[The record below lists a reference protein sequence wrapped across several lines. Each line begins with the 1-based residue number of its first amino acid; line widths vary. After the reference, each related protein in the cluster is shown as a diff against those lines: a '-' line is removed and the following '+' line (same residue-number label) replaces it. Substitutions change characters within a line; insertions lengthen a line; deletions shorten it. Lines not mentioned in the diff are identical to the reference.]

1 MKHEIDHRDKNHRLA
16 AGGQGFVVFAVATVT
31 SQPSEGS
38 FHDPPFGQDLEP
50 RRIGAPFDD
59 LQTPAVPQI
68 YNPVPTVA
76 QRSRHRPTPTA
87 ADSNLVSAVAAP
99 T

>member
-1 MKHEIDHRDKNHRLA
+1 
-16 AGGQGFVVFAVATVT
+16 
-31 SQPSEGS
+31 
-38 FHDPPFGQDLEP
+38 
-50 RRIGAPFDD
+50 
-59 LQTPAVPQI
+59 VPQI